1 MEKFYTNTLVIGA
14 GVVGLAIAKEISAKN
29 RETIILEKEAK
40 IGQITSSRNSG
51 VIHAGIYYQS
61 NSLKSKFCVE
71 GNKLLYDYAKK
82 FNVPFINTKKII
94 VATDESQ
101 MEKIFEIKKQATAN
115 GVEGLDILNQKQVNQ
130 LEPLIKSS
138 GGLHV
143 PSTGIIDQHSLMQSY
158 LGEFENNG
166 GMVSYNSIVKRISM
180 HNKKFEIEVIDNEK
194 NKTKI
199 ICDYLINAAGI
210 FASDIANNI
219 DGLDK
224 QYVPNTYLAKG
235 NYFSLNKKLPI
246 NHLIYPVPE
255 KISLG
260 IHLTLEIDKSIKFGP
275 DAEWVDDPYDYSV
288 NENLKSKFCNSIQ
301 RYLPDISEDML
312 SPSYAGIRPITSKED
327 RTKRDFTISTFENHK
342 IDVDLIFPLRNSSQK
357 FNCPVEFVGPVC
369 ESSDK
374 FLKVNNF
381 TKLHENDYVC
391 ISDVGA
397 YGSSLS
403 SNYNLRPFIA
413 EILINGAKF
422 NIIKKRQS
430 LNNLLKQ

>member
-1 MEKFYTNTLVIGA
+1 M
-14 GVVGLAIAKEISAKN
+14 AIAKEISAKN

-82 FNVPFINTKKII
+82 FNVPFINTNKII

-101 MEKIFEIKKQATAN
+101 MEKIFEIKKQATTN
-115 GVEGLDILNQKQVNQ
+115 GVEGLDILNETQINQ

-158 LGEFENNG
+158 LGEFEQNG
-166 GMVSYNSIVKRISM
+166 GMVSYNSRVKRISM
-180 HNKKFEIEVIDNEK
+180 HNKKFEIEVIDNKK

-235 NYFSLNKKLPI
+235 NYSVS
-246 NHLIYPVPE
+246 YT
-255 KISLG
+255 
-260 IHLTLEIDKSIKFGP
+260 HLTLP
-275 DAEWVDDPYDYSV
+275 
-288 NENLKSKFCNSIQ
+288 
-301 RYLPDISEDML
+301 
-312 SPSYAGIRPITSKED
+312 TS
-327 RTKRDFTISTFENHK
+327 
-342 IDVDLIFPLRNSSQK
+342 DL
-357 FNCPVEFVGPVC
+357 V
-369 ESSDK
+369 
-374 FLKVNNF
+374 
-381 TKLHENDYVC
+381 
-391 ISDVGA
+391 
-397 YGSSLS
+397 
-403 SNYNLRPFIA
+403 
-413 EILINGAKF
+413 
-422 NIIKKRQS
+422 
-430 LNNLLKQ
+430 